1 MQWSPLILTP
11 LGGRAEMLA
20 RLLILRIIYLSLTA
34 VAAVAAGL
42 WFNLILPYWI
52 LGALLLAGLLSVLF
66 TFGRLRITL
75 PVTDG
80 ELAAHLA
87 IDLLLLSAILAI
99 SGGSTNPL
107 ISFYLVLLAIA
118 SAILPGRFSYPLMAA
133 AILVYSTYLL
143 HDLGDSAHHLH
154 DPDAFRLHLVGMW
167 VIFVMSALL
176 ITLFVSR
183 LAQAVR
189 ERDLALNQAR
199 EAVLRNEQLVAIG
212 TLAAGTAHAIGTP
225 LSTMI
230 LLLEELADEQVTP
243 HVALLLKQLS
253 SQTQRCR
260 DELDQLKRSATA
272 TSEQSAQWQG
282 FDQLAELLQQR
293 LLLRAPDKLRQFSL
307 DGAMPAPLLQV
318 DPSLLHALLN
328 LLDNALQASSQGI
341 EVCCRW
347 RAGEGQIVID
357 DDGPGID
364 PAIMERLGEPFITAR
379 PGGLGLGLFIANATI
394 ERRGGQVALTQRTPV
409 GTHTI
414 ITLPLQP

>member
-1 MQWSPLILTP
+1 MLIP
-11 LGGRAEMLA
+11 AGGRAEMLA
-20 RLLILRIIYLSLTA
+20 RLLVLRIIYLSLTA
-34 VAAVAAGL
+34 VATVAVAL
-42 WFNLILPYWI
+42 WLELLLPYWI
-52 LGALLLAGLLSVLF
+52 LAALLLAGVLSVLF
-66 TFGRLRITL
+66 NFARLRL
-75 PVTDG
+75 PFPVTEG

-118 SAILPGRFSYPLMAA
+118 SAILPGRFSYPLMAT
-133 AILVYSTYLL
+133 AILVYSAYLL
-143 HDLGDSAHHLH
+143 HDLDDSAHHLH
-154 DPDAFRLHLVGMW
+154 NPNAFRLHLVGMW

-212 TLAAGTAHAIGTP
+212 TLAAGTAHALGTP
-225 LSTMI
+225 LSTML
-230 LLLEELADEQVTP
+230 LLLEALKEESLEPPAERL
-243 HVALLLKQLS
+243 VAQLS
-253 SQTQRCR
+253 EQTERCR
-260 DELDQLKRSATA
+260 DELEQLKQEASAA
-272 TSEQSAQWQG
+272 AEPAPQWQP
-282 FDQLAELLQQR
+282 FDQLAELLRQR
-293 LLLRAPDKLRQFSL
+293 LLLRAPDRLRQFTLEGSQ
-307 DGAMPAPLLQV
+307 PAPRLQV

-328 LLDNALQASSQGI
+328 LLENALQASKQGI

-347 RAGEGQIVID
+347 RAGEGQILID

-364 PAIMERLGEPFITAR
+364 PAVMERLGEPFITAR
-379 PGGLGLGLFIANATI
+379 PGGLGLGLFIANATL
-394 ERRGGQVALTQRTPV
+394 ERRGGRVTLTQRAKAA
-409 GTHTI
+409 GTHTC